1 MFRILKL
8 VIIVFSFASFYLFAE
23 NIDDKAQLEKMVVK
37 YEAAVDLSKE
47 CISSKMKNISSC
59 KAFEKVYLAELK
71 DSFAAFIANLGSY
84 IELDVDITLRGVA
97 AITSATEAVLD
108 IYAHNKNIK
117 TADSQER

>member
-8 VIIVFSFASFYLFAE
+8 VIIVFYFASFYSFAE

-37 YEAAVDLSKE
+37 YESAVELSKE

-59 KAFEKVYLAELK
+59 KAFQKIYLFELK
-71 DSFAAFIANLGSY
+71 DSFAAFTTNLGSY
-84 IELDVDITLRGVA
+84 IELDVGITLRGVA
-97 AITSATEAVLD
+97 AITSASEAALD

-117 TADSQER
+117 TNNSQEQ

>member
-8 VIIVFSFASFYLFAE
+8 VIIVFYFASFYSFAE

-37 YEAAVDLSKE
+37 YESAVELSKE

-59 KAFEKVYLAELK
+59 KAFQKIYLSELK
-71 DSFAAFIANLGSY
+71 DSFAAFTTNLGSY

-97 AITSATEAVLD
+97 AITSASEAVLD

-117 TADSQER
+117 TDNSQEQ